1 MHTFYID
8 LETKVNQSFFHV
20 RACVFRLTSLRLF
33 NNKLAIFVYVKES
46 NTLQTLVNN
55 YHLSKNQSCCLLCSY
70 NIKLW
75 LAENATTL
83 SMIPREDFI
92 LQLKLELVEVLAY
105 RPILLYNF
113 YNWVIQILEINVFV
127 KVFVEGYRSWDLK
140 SKLQLFCELVSL
152 CLK

>member
-1 MHTFYID
+1 MG
-8 LETKVNQSFFHV
+8 TKNKNVNRSFFHV
-20 RACVFRLTSLRLF
+20 RARVFRLTSLRLF
-33 NNKLAIFVYVKES
+33 NNKLAISVYVKES
-46 NTLQTLVNN
+46 NTLQTLENN
-55 YHLSKNQSCCLLCSY
+55 YHLSKNQSSCLLCSY
-70 NIKLW
+70 KSKLW

-113 YNWVIQILEINVFV
+113 YNWVTQILEINVFV
-127 KVFVEGYRSWDLK
+127 KVFEEGYRSWDLK
-140 SKLQLFCELVSL
+140 CKLQLFCEQVSF